1 MNGLTIREVCK
12 GALFAMIVT
21 MVALLIVGGA
31 TAAPGDNSFSFSSK
45 FYANRAGVEFESP
58 EKEATFLK
66 KLGYEGLSQ
75 DWEFGDKL
83 APRMAA
89 HQKADSGIVS
99 LYWKVNSTEKP
110 LTAKQFEPLRGS
122 NAIIEVSV
130 WKLRENTLAAILETA
145 DTAASMDIR
154 LAIYP
159 HKGHEIDT
167 MASAINLMKEIDR
180 PNVGVVFVLCH
191 FLRLENVDTLE
202 AVLESAMPHLYAV
215 STSGGDIGSEDWG
228 KLIQPLDKGTFPQ
241 GRLFAALKRLRYD
254 GPVFLQAWWG
264 VKDPEQKRA
273 NLESSI
279 GEWRTILEE
288 LESGEQDAGGKRE

>member
-1 MNGLTIREVCK
+1 MT
-12 GALFAMIVT
+12 MVT
-21 MVALLIVGGA
+21 MVVLLSTDGVI
-31 TAAPGDNSFSFSSK
+31 AAPKDNPFSFNPK

-58 EKEATFLK
+58 EKEAAFLN
-66 KLGYEGLSQ
+66 KLGYAGLSQ

-83 APRMAA
+83 APRMAD
-89 HQKADSGIVS
+89 HQKGNSEIVS

-110 LTAKQFEPLRGS
+110 LTAKQLEPLRGS

-145 DTAASMDIR
+145 DTAASMNIR

-167 MASAINLMKEIDR
+167 MASAIKLMKEVDR
-180 PNVGVVFVLCH
+180 PNVGVMFVLCH
-191 FLRLENVDTLE
+191 FLRLENIATLE
-202 AVLESAMPHLYAV
+202 AVLEDATPHLYAV

-264 VKDPEQKRA
+264 VKDPNQKRA

-279 GEWRTILEE
+279 RAWRKVLEE
-288 LESGEQDAGGKRE
+288 LESGEQDAGGRRE